1 MRKTPKKPI
10 KVKPLIWKTLVTAD
24 NENPETNK
32 KQTLAEYFIDKKT
45 INKNFTLVDSYYVEI
60 YAMH

>member
-1 MRKTPKKPI
+1 M
-10 KVKPLIWKTLVTAD
+10 AD